1 MEISPNIHHFSTSPF
16 NWYVIEDA
24 GRLTLVDAG
33 FPGHF
38 REFVSGIESIGFTPH
53 DVEAILLT
61 HAHADHTGFAERL
74 RKETNAPVFVHQADQ
89 SAIGRR
95 YQLPWT
101 GLLSNAWRPFV
112 ASLLGHATRN
122 GIFTMP
128 RIKKSFTFQDG
139 DQLDVPGQPQV
150 LHVPGHTP
158 GEVAFY
164 LPDREILFS
173 GDTLVTQCL
182 MSGRETP
189 PQVPTRSLNDD
200 TQQATRALDRLR
212 ELGNVTMLPGH
223 GKPWSG
229 TMQEAVEQAR
239 AKGERKTRDD

>member
-1 MEISPNIHHFSTSPF
+1 MELANGVYHFSTSPF
-16 NWYVIEDA
+16 NWYLIEDG

-33 FPGHF
+33 FPGHY
-38 REFVSGIESIGFTPH
+38 REFVAGIQSTGFQIS

-61 HAHADHTGFAERL
+61 HAHADHMGFAERL
-74 RKETNAPVFVHQADQ
+74 RKEANATVYVHQADQ
-89 SAIGRR
+89 AATGRR

-122 GIFTMP
+122 GVFTLP
-128 RIKKSFTFQDG
+128 PIKDSTAFNDG
-139 DQLDVPGQPQV
+139 DVLDVPGKPQV
-150 LHVPGHTP
+150 MHVPGHTP

-164 LPDREILFS
+164 LPKRDVLFS

-182 MSGRETP
+182 MSGQST
-189 PQVPTRSLNDD
+189 VPAVPASSLNQD
-200 TQQATRALDRLR
+200 TKLAARALDCLR

-223 GKPWSG
+223 GKPWTG
-229 TMQEAVEQAR
+229 CMKDAVEE
-239 AKGERKTRDD
+239 AKRTTSG

>member
-1 MEISPNIHHFSTSPF
+1 
-16 NWYVIEDA
+16 
-24 GRLTLVDAG
+24 
-33 FPGHF
+33 
-38 REFVSGIESIGFTPH
+38 
-53 DVEAILLT
+53 
-61 HAHADHTGFAERL
+61 
-74 RKETNAPVFVHQADQ
+74 
-89 SAIGRR
+89 
-95 YQLPWT
+95 
-101 GLLSNAWRPFV
+101 
-112 ASLLGHATRN
+112 
-122 GIFTMP
+122 MP

-158 GEVAFY
+158 GEVAIH
-164 LPDREILFS
+164 LPDRGILFS

-182 MSGRETP
+182 MSGRETL

-229 TMQEAVEQAR
+229 SMQEAVEQAR
-239 AKGERKTRDD
+239 SGSEYDKLKTVLDVSPPAPTEKGGRNTVDRPIYPDWQRP